1 MIRVQ
6 SLFIEEFRGIHKL
19 SLSPNSQNFAVCG
32 PNGTGKSGV
41 VDALEFAITGAVTRL
56 TGQGTSGIT
65 LKVHAPHVDARDK
78 PDQARVI
85 LTAFIP
91 SLNKSFTIE
100 RRVDAPNEPIITP
113 EDPDILTLVHELT
126 NHPEFAL
133 SRREIIK
140 YVLAAPG
147 DRSKEV
153 QALLRLDRVEKVRQS
168 LHSITNGCK
177 TRLKHLDQAQ
187 QEAPTQLLRA
197 LGIPLLKKDQI
208 IAAANKRRETLGLE
222 ALTDLRADTSLKAGL
237 GGAAGP
243 STRQRISKTQA
254 LADHQPG
261 RRGGV

>member
-1 MIRVQ
+1 
-6 SLFIEEFRGIHKL
+6 
-19 SLSPNSQNFAVCG
+19 
-32 PNGTGKSGV
+32 
-41 VDALEFAITGAVTRL
+41 
-56 TGQGTSGIT
+56 
-65 LKVHAPHVDARDK
+65 VDARDK

-85 LTAFIP
+85 LTALIP

-113 EDPDILTLVHELT
+113 EDPDILAVVHELA

-168 LHSITNGCK
+168 FHSIANGCK
-177 TRLKHLDQAQ
+177 SRLRHLDQAK
-187 QEAPTQLLRA
+187 QEAQAQLLRA

-222 ALTDLRADTSLKAGL
+222 ALTGLAKIQIGIGAQSEPSVFIASLGSLQSLPAILALSTVAAFAGDAMRAVD
-237 GGAAGP
+237 GP
-243 STRQRISKTQA
+243 CPPRFPET
-254 LADHQPG
+254 LAD
-261 RRGGV
+261 V